1 MRSEIGH
8 TNSELEGF
16 CGVIDVNIDVDLVQL
31 VAEEVQEHEVQRS
44 DKFFNA
50 NQDKHHNECIWLLHR
65 YDRDYRLA
73 RIR

>member
-50 NQDKHHNECIWLLHR
+50 NQDKHHNERIRLLHR
-65 YDRDYRLA
+65 HNRGYRLA